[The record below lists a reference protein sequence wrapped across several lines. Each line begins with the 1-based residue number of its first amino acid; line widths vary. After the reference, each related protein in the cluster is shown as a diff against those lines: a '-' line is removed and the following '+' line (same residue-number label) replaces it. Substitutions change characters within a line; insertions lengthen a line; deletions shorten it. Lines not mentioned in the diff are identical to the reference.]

1 MMLHHDMKSITGIVR
16 IGTRCNYQRAQG
28 TMSRVSYKTTGLL
41 TRKTLYGTTM
51 KNDIHEDIKTST
63 TIILPPKQPLPL
75 WTKKYSELLRCEPVY
90 EDCLQI
96 LYNELLP
103 DYLASMTP
111 P

>member
-1 MMLHHDMKSITGIVR
+1 MTTQSAKINVRVDVHDPRFGIIILHIIVCYAVNKLSFYEELR
-16 IGTRCNYQRAQG
+16 LKVGTKQYNN
-28 TMSRVSYKTTGLL
+28 S
-41 TRKTLYGTTM
+41 TL
-51 KNDIHEDIKTST
+51 
-63 TIILPPKQPLPL
+63 LPPKQPLPL